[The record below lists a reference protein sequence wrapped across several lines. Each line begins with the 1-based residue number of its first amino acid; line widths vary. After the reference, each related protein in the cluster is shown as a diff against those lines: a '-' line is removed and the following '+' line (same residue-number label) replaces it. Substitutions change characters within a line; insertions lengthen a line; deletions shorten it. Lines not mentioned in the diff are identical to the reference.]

1 MLAFLLALLVGA
13 LIGASS
19 AAAAP
24 RTTSAP
30 ADSASNPGWTYQIGG
45 VVYPAQGGVPAPA
58 SPMSGY
64 GAGYGRGMYD
74 WYTPYASGLSA
85 LSTVTVDL
93 GFELLSGGNGG
104 SAIGGAGFGQSWS
117 DSYYW
122 ALKLS
127 GGEFDSRAAGLTRLT
142 RLRLELGYR
151 RPLRRL
157 REPPRDP
164 RGSDDERLWRTWQN
178 RWRQESYGQAQ
189 HPEVLEQGW
198 VASPI
203 LGLGLQTTWAW
214 PAQDGFGEGHTLAGA
229 YVVGGWEATY
239 RLRFSAGFTGSFGYS
254 FRLDAEP
261 GGLPGHTNI
270 GLTPRFAVN
279 F

>member
-1 MLAFLLALLVGA
+1 MIAIIFALLVGA
-13 LIGASS
+13 IFGAFSS

-24 RTTSAP
+24 RTPAQ
-30 ADSASNPGWTYQIGG
+30 ADSTATPGWTYQIGG
-45 VVYPAQGGVPAPA
+45 MLYPAQGGAPTMA

-64 GAGYGRGMYD
+64 GYGLGYGMYP
-74 WYTPYASGLSA
+74 WYFPYAYGISA

-104 SAIGGAGFGQSWS
+104 SAVGGGQSWS

-122 ALKLS
+122 ALKLG
-127 GGEFDSRAAGLTRLT
+127 GGEFDSRPAGLTRLT
-142 RLRLELGYR
+142 RLRMEFGYR

-164 RGSDDERLWRTWQN
+164 RGTEDERLWRTWQN
-178 RWRQESYGQAQ
+178 RWRQESYAEAQ

-198 VASPI
+198 VGSPI
-203 LGLGLQTTWAW
+203 LGLGLQSTWAW
-214 PAQDGFGEGHTLAGA
+214 PAQGVFEEGHALAGA

-239 RLRFSAGFTGSFGYS
+239 RLRFSAGVTGSFGYS
-254 FRLDAEP
+254 FRLDGEP
-261 GGLPGHTNI
+261 SGLPGHTNI